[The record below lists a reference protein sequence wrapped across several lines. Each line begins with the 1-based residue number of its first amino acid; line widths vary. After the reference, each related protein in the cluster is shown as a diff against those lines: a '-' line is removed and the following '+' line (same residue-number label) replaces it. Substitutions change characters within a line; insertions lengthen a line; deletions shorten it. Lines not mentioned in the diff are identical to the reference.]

1 MPQHDALQIARR
13 RRSSLP
19 QLQPSR
25 QPHGARSSLPAPAIH
40 ARRNPQPSASRE
52 EAARLTAI
60 ALTSLPQ
67 PDPME
72 PRKPPPAG
80 IPARTRT
87 RTRVSARSS
96 GRPSSC
102 QLRDRPVGQP
112 QGVAP
117 EPRLPRNSG
126 ASPARQGGTPSRGS
140 RSAPGVCG
148 SDRPRELTGRVVR
161 TAGAR
166 LATPSTLRAE
176 PKALKADWE
185 RVRTGATG
193 AWRLVAN
200 IRSGS
205 ARARTPE
212 RKPQRVWVKGW
223 IADGVS
229 RCLYGRRSEPSPVA
243 SALASADATYRDRG
257 QRTTE
262 GVDE

>member
-1 MPQHDALQIARR
+1 VPQHDALQIARR

-96 GRPSSC
+96 RRPSS
-102 QLRDRPVGQP
+102 
-112 QGVAP
+112 
-117 EPRLPRNSG
+117 
-126 ASPARQGGTPSRGS
+126 SPASRPTR
-140 RSAPGVCG
+140 RSAARG
-148 SDRPRELTGRVVR
+148 
-161 TAGAR
+161 GAR
-166 LATPSTLRAE
+166 ATLAAQGRSAASSGRMLETSRE
-176 PKALKADWE
+176 QVSALPA
-185 RVRTGATG
+185 
-193 AWRLVAN
+193 
-200 IRSGS
+200 
-205 ARARTPE
+205 ARTSLRPPLTSSG
-212 RKPQRVWVKGW
+212 R
-223 IADGVS
+223 S
-229 RCLYGRRSEPSPVA
+229 RRLYGFRCASKNARMRRRA
-243 SALASADATYRDRG
+243 SRADSSW
-257 QRTTE
+257 
-262 GVDE
+262 